1 MNDSIIFFFFV
12 MLKWILIEQR
22 KMRTKKVNLVIVYFK
37 LLI

>member
-1 MNDSIIFFFFV
+1 MNDSIIFFLFV
-12 MLKWILIEQR
+12 MVKLILIEQR